1 MEVAPQKFIGSY
13 NLKVHNLDLGER
25 PFELIDAIQFES
37 STGRVITVPA
47 RYRTDFASVPRFF
60 SSHRF
65 AGRAARKGSNRS
77 RLALR

>member
-37 STGRVITVPA
+37 STGRVITVPSG
-47 RYRTDFASVPRFF
+47 YRNRLRERAAVF

-65 AGRAARKGSNRS
+65 AGRAAREGSNRS